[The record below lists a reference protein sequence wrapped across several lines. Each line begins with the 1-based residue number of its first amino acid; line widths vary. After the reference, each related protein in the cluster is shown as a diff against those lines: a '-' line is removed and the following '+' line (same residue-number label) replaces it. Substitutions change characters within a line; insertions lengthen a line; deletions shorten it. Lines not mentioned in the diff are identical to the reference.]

1 MGSCVSYENK
11 ISQIEAE
18 IQMLNS
24 ETRIQ
29 NDHLLREISIL
40 KQLLQIKKSD
50 ENRRYSYN
58 PVIRKEHVII
68 MYP

>member
-24 ETRIQ
+24 ETRFQ

-40 KQLLQIKKSD
+40 KELLKIKKFD
-50 ENRRYSYN
+50 ENRRYSFH
-58 PVIRKEHVII
+58 PVTRNEIKYV
-68 MYP
+68 

>member
-11 ISQIEAE
+11 ISQIETE
-18 IQMLNS
+18 MQMLNS
-24 ETRIQ
+24 ETRIR

-40 KQLLQIKKSD
+40 KQLLQTKNFD

-58 PVIRKEHVII
+58 PVTRKEIKYV
-68 MYP
+68 

>member
-11 ISQIEAE
+11 ICQIETE
-18 IQMLNS
+18 MQMLNT
-24 ETRIQ
+24 ETRIR

-40 KQLLQIKKSD
+40 KQLLQTKNFD

-58 PVIRKEHVII
+58 PVTRKEIKYV
-68 MYP
+68 